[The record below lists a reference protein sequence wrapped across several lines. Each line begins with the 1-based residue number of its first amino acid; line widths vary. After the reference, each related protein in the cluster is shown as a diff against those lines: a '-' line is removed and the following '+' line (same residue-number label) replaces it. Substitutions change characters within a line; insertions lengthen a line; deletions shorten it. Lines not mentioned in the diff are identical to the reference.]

1 MVENGPG
8 VVEKSEKSG
17 LDGRC
22 FVPFLAGWR
31 PGITSQRT
39 SPTPDM
45 KNVFASLLFAAAAA
59 TATTQAAAQAPATQS
74 ASPAGTLT
82 GTVADS
88 ASRQALP
95 FATVVLRPAA
105 DAKSPLSTV
114 TNDKGAF
121 SFAGLAAGSYA
132 LAVHYLGYRTSRPVA
147 VAVGAGPAPAVAV
160 ALAPEGHALAEVK
173 VTAAKPFIEQQAD
186 KLVLNVAAS
195 PIAAGG
201 TAADLLSR
209 APGVLEQGSGYQLRG
224 KTVTVLLD
232 GKLTNLSG
240 DELKNMLNALPA
252 NTLDKVELLANPSAK
267 YDASASAIVNLVTT
281 KSLKFGTNGTA
292 TVGVGAGRYGRYNA
306 GLTLNHRTEK
316 LNVYGGLDRLDNQTY
331 SSTSAVRPLSTQG
344 QLAENSLEVRRTQT
358 NNLKLGFDYDLSKTT
373 SVGVLAKGTLT
384 DRTRS
389 SDSRALLGSPDG
401 SPQQATLLRLAGASQ
416 VLSPSVSAYYKTA
429 LAKDKTL
436 RVSADYFGYAKEYH
450 NDYATSY
457 FDATDAPTGP
467 ADLLR
472 DNSPARNSV
481 KSLQADYAQPLYKG
495 TFEAGVKTIVTV
507 TDNDIRWEQAPA
519 GQPWTVDLGKT
530 NHFLYREHVN
540 AAYGTFSRDLTKQLS
555 LQVGL
560 RAEQTI
566 TTGTS
571 LTLGQTTA
579 RQYVNLFPSWSMQY
593 SQSAKN
599 QFGFSYRRKIERP
612 QFGVVNPFVTYISPY
627 RYAQGNARILP
638 AFSHNFELSYSYG
651 SLLSAVVS
659 YSRYRDVIVDSF
671 RKDDA
676 TQVVTN
682 SFQNYPSA
690 DQLDANLTLMQP
702 FFGTK
707 WQTVTTL
714 GLMAAQVQ
722 AGPGSIGL
730 GNSRP
735 SAYLSSNHTLT
746 LRPGLKAE
754 ISASYMSPMTFG
766 GLAIRSSYSGS
777 IGVSQTVL
785 KGAGTLT
792 LNVTDVFN
800 TQRSRFDVLA
810 AGINSQNV
818 NKLESRFIKLNFSYK
833 FGNKN
838 VKASQRRDSGIEAE
852 RSRMEN

>member
-1 MVENGPG
+1 
-8 VVEKSEKSG
+8 
-17 LDGRC
+17 
-22 FVPFLAGWR
+22 
-31 PGITSQRT
+31 
-39 SPTPDM
+39 M

-59 TATTQAAAQAPATQS
+59 TAATSAAAQTPAARPAAS
-74 ASPAGTLT
+74 AGHLT

-88 ASRQALP
+88 TSRQALP

-105 DAKSPLSTV
+105 AAIAVLSTV
-114 TNDKGAF
+114 TDEHGGF
-121 SFAGLAAGSYA
+121 SFAGLAAGTYA
-132 LAVHYLGYRTSRPVA
+132 LEVHFLGYRASRPVA
-147 VAVGAGPAPAVAV
+147 VAVGAGTPPPIAV
-160 ALAPEGHALAEVK
+160 ALAAERHALAEVN
-173 VTAAKPFIEQQAD
+173 VTAAKPFIERQAD

-240 DELKNMLNALPA
+240 DELKNMLAALPA
-252 NTLDKVELLANPSAK
+252 NTLDKVELIANPSAK
-267 YDASASAIVNLVTT
+267 YDASAAAIVNLVTT

-292 TVGVGAGRYGRYNA
+292 TAGVGAGRYGRYNV
-306 GLTLNHRTEK
+306 GFNLNHRTEK

-331 SSTSAVRPLSTQG
+331 SSSSAVRALSTEG
-344 QLAENSLEVRRTQT
+344 QLTESGLEIRRVQT
-358 NNLKLGFDYDLSKTT
+358 NNLKLGLDYDLSKTT
-373 SVGVLAKGTLT
+373 SVGVLVKGLLT
-384 DRTRS
+384 DRTRDGES
-389 SDSRALLGSPDG
+389 SALLSGPV
-401 SPQQATLLRLAGASQ
+401 QQATRLRTVGASQ
-416 VLSPSVSAYYKTA
+416 VVSPTVNAYYKTTF
-429 LAKDKTL
+429 AKGKTL
-436 RVSADYFGYAKEYH
+436 RVSADYFGYAKNYH
-450 NDYATSY
+450 NDYATGA
-457 FDATDAPTGP
+457 FDASGPPAGP

-472 DNSPARNSV
+472 DNSPARNAVQSAM
-481 KSLQADYAQPLYKG
+481 ADYGQPLYGG
-495 TFEAGVKTIVTV
+495 TLEAGLKAISTT

-530 NHFLYREHVN
+530 NHFIYRENVR
-540 AAYGTFSRDLTKQLS
+540 AAYATYSRDLKKVS

-560 RAEQTI
+560 RAEQTT

-571 LTLGQTTA
+571 LTMNQTTE
-579 RQYVNLFPSWSMQY
+579 RQYLNLFPSLSAQY
-593 SQSAKN
+593 NYSEKN

-612 QFGVVNPFVTYISPY
+612 QFGVVNPFVTYLSPY
-627 RYAQGNARILP
+627 RYSQGNPGILP

-651 SLLSAVVS
+651 SLLSAAVS
-659 YSRYRDVIVDSF
+659 YSRYRNVVIDSF
-671 RKDDA
+671 QKNDA

-690 DQLDANLTLMQP
+690 DQLDASLTLMKP
-702 FFGTK
+702 LLGGK

-714 GLMAAQVQ
+714 GLMYAQVQ
-722 AGPGSIGL
+722 AGAGTVGLSSTRPGG
-730 GNSRP
+730 
-735 SAYLSSNHTLT
+735 YLSSNHTLT

-754 ISASYMSPMTFG
+754 VSASYMSPLTYG
-766 GLAIRSSYSGS
+766 GMAIRASYSGS
-777 IGVSQTVL
+777 VGISQTVL

-818 NKLESRFIKLNFSYK
+818 NKLESRFVKLNFSYK

-838 VKASQRRDSGIEAE
+838 VKASQRRDTGVEAE